1 MYSLDFKI
9 LHYLKKMLIGV
20 TYFFL
25 YILQRSTSV
34 TCLMSEL
41 GELIVLLQYQMSAN
55 RLKVLVRKAEGIP
68 NKDKIPGGSCGM
80 SQV

>member
-1 MYSLDFKI
+1 
-9 LHYLKKMLIGV
+9 
-20 TYFFL
+20 
-25 YILQRSTSV
+25 
-34 TCLMSEL
+34 MSEL

-80 SQV
+80 SQVKQSKTDESSQTYFVLLDRPTAY